1 MTEIVSEKIFK
12 KRPKLKAVH
21 EKATCAS
28 MMMATV

>member
-1 MTEIVSEKIFK
+1 MTEVVSEKCK

-21 EKATCAS
+21 EKTTCAS